1 VVGTLYRDNPDY
13 RPLSLASYSLFSRPC
28 PRAPD
33 KIEFREQC
41 VTMLKASNLKKG
53 NVVTINQQIYMVKHI
68 DVKTPSARGALTL
81 YKVRLMNVQNG
92 QKLDQSFKGN
102 DALED
107 VELSR
112 RPVQYIF
119 KDGSLY
125 AFMDTEDYNQYT
137 LGEETLEDQSV
148 WLIDNLEG
156 ITALLN
162 DGIIISIELPQSV
175 HLEIAET
182 APAIKG
188 ATATGRNKPAT
199 LSNGVVV
206 QVPEY
211 MEAGELVK
219 VNTETGKFM
228 SRA

>member
-1 VVGTLYRDNPDY
+1 
-13 RPLSLASYSLFSRPC
+13 
-28 PRAPD
+28 
-33 KIEFREQC
+33 
-41 VTMLKASNLKKG
+41 MLKASNLKKG
-53 NVVTINQQIYMVKHI
+53 TVVGINQQIYVVKHI

-92 QKLDQSFKGN
+92 QKLDQTFKGN
-102 DALED
+102 DALDD

-112 RPVQYIF
+112 RPVQYIY
-119 KDGSLY
+119 KEGDLY
-125 AFMDTEDYNQYT
+125 TFMDSEDFNQYT
-137 LGEETLEDQSV
+137 LGGETIEEQSI
-148 WLIDNLEG
+148 WLTDNLEG

-162 DGIIISIELPQSV
+162 DGKIISIELPQSIE
-175 HLEIAET
+175 LDITDT

-199 LSNGVVV
+199 ISNGVVV

-211 MEAGELVK
+211 MEAGERVK

>member
-1 VVGTLYRDNPDY
+1 M
-13 RPLSLASYSLFSRPC
+13 YSG
-28 PRAPD
+28 
-33 KIEFREQC
+33 
-41 VTMLKASNLKKG
+41 VMLLMRKASNLKKG
-53 NVVTINQQIYMVKHI
+53 NVVSINQQIYVVKHI

-81 YKVRLMNVQNG
+81 YKVRMTNVQNG
-92 QKLDQSFKGN
+92 QKLDQTFKGN
-102 DALED
+102 DALDD

-119 KDGSLY
+119 KEGDLY
-125 AFMDTEDYNQYT
+125 TFMDSEDFNQYT
-137 LGEETLEDQSV
+137 LAGESIEEQTI
-148 WLIDNLEG
+148 WLLDNLEG

-162 DGIIISIELPQSV
+162 DGKIIGIELPQSIE
-175 HLEIAET
+175 LDITDT

-211 MEAGELVK
+211 MEAGERVK

>member
-1 VVGTLYRDNPDY
+1 MREYR
-13 RPLSLASYSLFSRPC
+13 F
-28 PRAPD
+28 
-33 KIEFREQC
+33 I
-41 VTMLKASNLKKG
+41 MLKASNLKRG
-53 NVVTINQQIYMVKHI
+53 HVVSINRQIYMVKHI

-92 QKLDQSFKGN
+92 QKLDQTFKGN

-119 KDGSLY
+119 KDGDLY
-125 AFMDTEDYNQYT
+125 TFMDTEDYSQYA
-137 LGEETLEDQSV
+137 LSAEILEDQSV
-148 WLIDNLEG
+148 WLTDNLEG

-162 DGIIISIELPQSV
+162 DGKIISIELPQSV
-175 HLEIAET
+175 TLEITDT
-182 APAIKG
+182 APGIKG

-199 LSNGVVV
+199 LTNGVVV

-211 MEAGELVK
+211 MEPGEMVK

>member
-1 VVGTLYRDNPDY
+1 
-13 RPLSLASYSLFSRPC
+13 
-28 PRAPD
+28 
-33 KIEFREQC
+33 
-41 VTMLKASNLKKG
+41 MLKASNLKKG
-53 NVVTINQQIYMVKHI
+53 NVVSIAQQIYMVKHI

-81 YKVRLMNVQNG
+81 YKVRLMNVQTG

-102 DALED
+102 DMLED
-107 VELSR
+107 VDLNR

-119 KDGSLY
+119 KDGDFY
-125 AFMDTEDYNQYT
+125 TFMDTEDYNQYT
-137 LGEETLEDQSV
+137 LGQEAIEDQSV

-156 ITALLN
+156 IVALLN
-162 DGIIISIELPQSV
+162 DGRIISIELPQSIQ
-175 HLEIAET
+175 LEITET

-188 ATATGRNKPAT
+188 ATATGRTKPAT

-211 MEAGELVK
+211 METGERVK
-219 VNTETGKFM
+219 VNTETGKFL

>member
-1 VVGTLYRDNPDY
+1 
-13 RPLSLASYSLFSRPC
+13 
-28 PRAPD
+28 
-33 KIEFREQC
+33 
-41 VTMLKASNLKKG
+41 MLKASNLKKG
-53 NVVTINQQIYMVKHI
+53 TVVAINQQIYMVRHI

-92 QKLDQSFKGN
+92 QKLDQSFKGT
-102 DALED
+102 DMLED
-107 VELSR
+107 VELNR

-119 KDGSLY
+119 KEGGLY
-125 AFMDTEDYNQYT
+125 TFMDTEDYNQYT

-156 ITALLN
+156 ITALLS
-162 DGIIISIELPQSV
+162 DGSIISIELPQSIQ
-175 HLEIAET
+175 LDITET
-182 APAIKG
+182 SPAIKG
-188 ATATGRNKPAT
+188 ATVTGRTKSAT
-199 LSNGVVV
+199 LSNGIVV

-211 MEAGELVK
+211 METGERVK

>member
-1 VVGTLYRDNPDY
+1 MFDCNIIQ
-13 RPLSLASYSLFSRPC
+13 A
-28 PRAPD
+28 
-33 KIEFREQC
+33 I
-41 VTMLKASNLKKG
+41 MLKASNLKKG
-53 NVVTINQQIYMVKHI
+53 TVVAINQQIYMVRHI

-102 DALED
+102 DMLED
-107 VELSR
+107 VELNR

-119 KDGSLY
+119 KEGSLY
-125 AFMDTEDYNQYT
+125 TFMDTEDYNQYT
-137 LGEETLEDQSV
+137 LGEGTLEDQSV

-156 ITALLN
+156 ITALLS
-162 DGIIISIELPQSV
+162 DGSIISIELPQSIQ
-175 HLEIAET
+175 LDITET
-182 APAIKG
+182 SPAIKG
-188 ATATGRNKPAT
+188 ATVTGRTKSAT
-199 LSNGVVV
+199 LSNGIVV

-211 MEAGELVK
+211 METGERVK

>member
-1 VVGTLYRDNPDY
+1 
-13 RPLSLASYSLFSRPC
+13 
-28 PRAPD
+28 
-33 KIEFREQC
+33 
-41 VTMLKASNLKKG
+41 MLKASNLKRG
-53 NVVTINQQIYMVKHI
+53 HVVSINRQIYMVKHI

-92 QKLDQSFKGN
+92 QKLDQTFKGN

-119 KDGSLY
+119 KDGDLY
-125 AFMDTEDYNQYT
+125 TFMDTEDYSQYA
-137 LGEETLEDQSV
+137 LSAEILEDQSV
-148 WLIDNLEG
+148 WLTDNLEG

-162 DGIIISIELPQSV
+162 DGKIISIELPQSV
-175 HLEIAET
+175 TLEITDT
-182 APAIKG
+182 APGIKG

-199 LSNGVVV
+199 LTNGVVV

-211 MEAGELVK
+211 MEPGEMVK

>member
-1 VVGTLYRDNPDY
+1 
-13 RPLSLASYSLFSRPC
+13 
-28 PRAPD
+28 
-33 KIEFREQC
+33 
-41 VTMLKASNLKKG
+41 MLKASNLKKG
-53 NVVTINQQIYMVKHI
+53 NVVTINQQLYMVKHI

-102 DALED
+102 DVLED

-119 KDGSLY
+119 KDSNLY
-125 AFMDTEDYNQYT
+125 TFMDIEDYNQYV
-137 LGEETLEDQSV
+137 LSEETLEDQAV

-156 ITALLN
+156 ITALLS
-162 DGIIISIELPQSV
+162 DGRIISIELPQS
-175 HLEIAET
+175 IQMDIT
-182 APAIKG
+182 DTSPAIKG
-188 ATATGRNKPAT
+188 ATVTGRTKSAT

-211 MEAGELVK
+211 MEAGERVN

-228 SRA
+228 SQHSRRHG

>member
-1 VVGTLYRDNPDY
+1 
-13 RPLSLASYSLFSRPC
+13 
-28 PRAPD
+28 
-33 KIEFREQC
+33 
-41 VTMLKASNLKKG
+41 MLKASNLKKG
-53 NVVTINQQIYMVKHI
+53 SVVTINQQIYMVKHI

-81 YKVRLMNVQNG
+81 YKVRMMNVQNG

-102 DALED
+102 DALEE

-119 KDGSLY
+119 KEGALY
-125 AFMDTEDYNQYT
+125 TFMDTEDFNQYT

-156 ITALLN
+156 ITALLDN
-162 DGIIISIELPQSV
+162 GRIISIELPQSI
-175 HLEIAET
+175 HMEITDT

-188 ATATGRNKPAT
+188 ATATGRTKPAT
-199 LSNGVVV
+199 LSNGIVV

-211 MEAGELVK
+211 MEAGERVK
-219 VNTETGKFM
+219 VNTETEKFM

>member
-1 VVGTLYRDNPDY
+1 
-13 RPLSLASYSLFSRPC
+13 
-28 PRAPD
+28 
-33 KIEFREQC
+33 
-41 VTMLKASNLKKG
+41 MLKASNLKKG
-53 NVVTINQQIYMVKHI
+53 NVVIINQQIYMVKHI

-81 YKVRLMNVQNG
+81 YKVRLLNVQNG

-102 DALED
+102 DVLED

-119 KDGSLY
+119 KDGNLY
-125 AFMDTEDYNQYT
+125 TFMDTEDYNQYV
-137 LGEETLEDQSV
+137 LSEETLEDQAV

-156 ITALLN
+156 ITALLS
-162 DGIIISIELPQSV
+162 DGKIISIELPQSIQ
-175 HLEIAET
+175 LEIT
-182 APAIKG
+182 DTSPAIKG
-188 ATATGRNKPAT
+188 ATVTGRTKSAT

-211 MEAGELVK
+211 MESGERVK

-228 SRA
+228 ARA

>member
-1 VVGTLYRDNPDY
+1 
-13 RPLSLASYSLFSRPC
+13 
-28 PRAPD
+28 
-33 KIEFREQC
+33 
-41 VTMLKASNLKKG
+41 M
-53 NVVTINQQIYMVKHI
+53 NQQLFMVKHI

-102 DALED
+102 DILED

-112 RPVQYIF
+112 RPVQYIY
-119 KDGSLY
+119 KDGNLY
-125 AFMDTEDYNQYT
+125 TFMDTEDYNQYS
-137 LGEETLEDQSV
+137 LSQEALEDQAV
-148 WLIDNLEG
+148 WLLDNLEG
-156 ITALLN
+156 ITALLC
-162 DGIIISIELPQSV
+162 DGRIISIELPQSIQ
-175 HLEIAET
+175 LEIMDT
-182 APAIKG
+182 SPAIKG
-188 ATATGRNKPAT
+188 ATVTGRTKSAT
-199 LSNGVVV
+199 LSNRVVV

>member
-1 VVGTLYRDNPDY
+1 
-13 RPLSLASYSLFSRPC
+13 
-28 PRAPD
+28 
-33 KIEFREQC
+33 
-41 VTMLKASNLKKG
+41 MLKASNLKKG
-53 NVVTINQQIYMVKHI
+53 NVVSISQQIYMVKHI

-81 YKVRLMNVQNG
+81 YKVRLMNIQNG

-102 DALED
+102 DMLEE

-112 RPVQYIF
+112 RPVQYIY
-119 KDGSLY
+119 KEGDHY
-125 AFMDTEDYNQYT
+125 TFMDTEDYNQYT
-137 LGEETLEDQSV
+137 LGEETIEDQSI

-162 DGIIISIELPQSV
+162 DGKIISIELPQSIQ
-175 HLEIAET
+175 LDITET

-188 ATATGRNKPAT
+188 ATATGRTKPAT
-199 LSNGVVV
+199 LSNRVVV

-211 MEAGELVK
+211 METGERVK

>member
-1 VVGTLYRDNPDY
+1 
-13 RPLSLASYSLFSRPC
+13 
-28 PRAPD
+28 
-33 KIEFREQC
+33 
-41 VTMLKASNLKKG
+41 MLKASNLKKG
-53 NVVTINQQIYMVKHI
+53 IVVAINQQIYMVRHI

-102 DALED
+102 DMLED
-107 VELSR
+107 VELNR

-119 KDGSLY
+119 KEGSLY
-125 AFMDTEDYNQYT
+125 TFMDTEDYNQYT

-156 ITALLN
+156 ITALLS
-162 DGIIISIELPQSV
+162 DGSIISIELPQSIQ
-175 HLEIAET
+175 LDITET
-182 APAIKG
+182 SPAIKG
-188 ATATGRNKPAT
+188 ATVTGRTKSAT
-199 LSNGVVV
+199 LSNGIVV

-211 MEAGELVK
+211 METGERVK

>member
-1 VVGTLYRDNPDY
+1 
-13 RPLSLASYSLFSRPC
+13 
-28 PRAPD
+28 
-33 KIEFREQC
+33 
-41 VTMLKASNLKKG
+41 MLKASSLKKG
-53 NVVTINQQIYMVKHI
+53 NVISINQQIYMVKQI
-68 DVKTPSARGALTL
+68 EVKTPSARGALTL

-92 QKLDQSFKGN
+92 QKLDQSFKGS
-102 DALED
+102 DVLAA

-119 KDGSLY
+119 KEGNLY
-125 AFMDTEDYNQYT
+125 TFMDTEDFNQYS
-137 LGEETLEDQSV
+137 LGEETLEDQTV

-162 DGIIISIELPQSV
+162 DGRVISIELPQSV
-175 HLEIAET
+175 SLEITDT
-182 APAIKG
+182 APGIKG
-188 ATATGRNKPAT
+188 ATATGRTKPAT

-211 MEAGELVK
+211 METGERVR
-219 VNTETGKFM
+219 VNTETCKFM

>member
-1 VVGTLYRDNPDY
+1 
-13 RPLSLASYSLFSRPC
+13 
-28 PRAPD
+28 
-33 KIEFREQC
+33 
-41 VTMLKASNLKKG
+41 MLKASNLKK
-53 NVVTINQQIYMVKHI
+53 NHVITINQQLFMVKHI

-81 YKVRLMNVQNG
+81 YKVRLMNVQTG

-102 DALED
+102 DMLED

-119 KDGSLY
+119 KDGNLY
-125 AFMDTEDYNQYT
+125 TFMDTEDFNQYV
-137 LGEETLEDQSV
+137 LSEETLEDQV
-148 WLIDNLEG
+148 TWLVDNLEG

-162 DGIIISIELPQSV
+162 DGRIISIELPQSIQ
-175 HLEIAET
+175 LEIMDT
-182 APAIKG
+182 SPAIKG
-188 ATATGRNKPAT
+188 ATVTGRTKSAT
-199 LSNGVVV
+199 LANGIVV

-211 MEAGELVK
+211 METGEQVK

>member
-1 VVGTLYRDNPDY
+1 MPN
-13 RPLSLASYSLFSRPC
+13 
-28 PRAPD
+28 
-33 KIEFREQC
+33 
-41 VTMLKASNLKKG
+41 MLKASNLKKG
-53 NVVTINQQIYMVKHI
+53 TVVGINQQIYVVKHI

-92 QKLDQSFKGN
+92 QKLDQTFKGN
-102 DALED
+102 DALDD

-112 RPVQYIF
+112 RPVQYIY
-119 KDGSLY
+119 KEGDLY
-125 AFMDTEDYNQYT
+125 TFMDSEDFNQYT
-137 LGEETLEDQSV
+137 LGGETIEEQSI
-148 WLIDNLEG
+148 WLTDNLEG

-162 DGIIISIELPQSV
+162 DGKIISIELPQSIE
-175 HLEIAET
+175 LDITDT

-199 LSNGVVV
+199 ISNGVVV

-211 MEAGELVK
+211 MEAGERVK

>member
-1 VVGTLYRDNPDY
+1 
-13 RPLSLASYSLFSRPC
+13 
-28 PRAPD
+28 
-33 KIEFREQC
+33 
-41 VTMLKASNLKKG
+41 MLKASNLKKG
-53 NVVTINQQIYMVKHI
+53 SVVAINQQIYMVKHI

-102 DALED
+102 DMLED

-119 KDGSLY
+119 KEGSLY
-125 AFMDTEDYNQYT
+125 TFMDSEDYNQYT
-137 LGEETLEDQSV
+137 LGEETIEDQSV
-148 WLIDNLEG
+148 WLTDNLEG

-162 DGIIISIELPQSV
+162 DGSIISIELPQSI
-175 HLEIAET
+175 HLDIT
-182 APAIKG
+182 DTSPAIKG
-188 ATATGRNKPAT
+188 ATVTGRTKSAT

-211 MEAGELVK
+211 METGERVK

>member
-1 VVGTLYRDNPDY
+1 
-13 RPLSLASYSLFSRPC
+13 
-28 PRAPD
+28 
-33 KIEFREQC
+33 
-41 VTMLKASNLKKG
+41 MLKASNLKKG
-53 NVVTINQQIYMVKHI
+53 NVVSINQQIYVVKHI

-81 YKVRLMNVQNG
+81 YKVRMTNVQNG
-92 QKLDQSFKGN
+92 QKLDQTFKGN
-102 DALED
+102 DALDD

-119 KDGSLY
+119 KEGDHY
-125 AFMDTEDYNQYT
+125 TFMDSEDFNQYT
-137 LGEETLEDQSV
+137 LSAESLEEQTV

-162 DGIIISIELPQSV
+162 DGKIIGIELPQSIE
-175 HLEIAET
+175 LDITDT

-199 LSNGVVV
+199 LSNGIVV

-211 MEAGELVK
+211 MEAGERVK

>member
-1 VVGTLYRDNPDY
+1 MLH
-13 RPLSLASYSLFSRPC
+13 
-28 PRAPD
+28 
-33 KIEFREQC
+33 
-41 VTMLKASNLKKG
+41 MLKASNLKKG
-53 NVVTINQQIYMVKHI
+53 HVVSINQQIYVVKHI

-81 YKVRLMNVQNG
+81 YKVRMINVQNG
-92 QKLDQSFKGN
+92 HKLDQTFKGN
-102 DALED
+102 DVLDD

-119 KDGSLY
+119 KEGDLY
-125 AFMDTEDYNQYT
+125 TFMDSEDFNQYT
-137 LGEETLEDQSV
+137 LATESLEEQIV
-148 WLIDNLEG
+148 WLMDNLEG

-162 DGIIISIELPQSV
+162 DGKIIGIELPQSIE
-175 HLEIAET
+175 LDITDT

-188 ATATGRNKPAT
+188 ATATSRNKPAT
-199 LSNGVVV
+199 LLNGVVV

-211 MEAGELVK
+211 MEAGERVK

>member
-1 VVGTLYRDNPDY
+1 
-13 RPLSLASYSLFSRPC
+13 
-28 PRAPD
+28 
-33 KIEFREQC
+33 
-41 VTMLKASNLKKG
+41 MLKASSLKKG
-53 NVVTINQQIYMVKHI
+53 NVISINQQIYMVKHI

-92 QKLDQSFKGN
+92 QKLDQSFKGS
-102 DALED
+102 DVLAD

-112 RPVQYIF
+112 RAVQYIF
-119 KDGSLY
+119 KEGDLY
-125 AFMDTEDYNQYT
+125 TFMDTEDFNQYT
-137 LGEETLEDQSV
+137 LGEETLDDQTV

-162 DGIIISIELPQSV
+162 DGRIISIELPQSIS
-175 HLEIAET
+175 LEITDT
-182 APAIKG
+182 APGIKG
-188 ATATGRNKPAT
+188 ATATGRTKPAT

-211 MEAGELVK
+211 MEIGERVR

>member
-1 VVGTLYRDNPDY
+1 
-13 RPLSLASYSLFSRPC
+13 
-28 PRAPD
+28 
-33 KIEFREQC
+33 
-41 VTMLKASNLKKG
+41 MLKASNLKKG
-53 NVVTINQQIYMVKHI
+53 NVVIMNQQIYMVKHI

-119 KDGSLY
+119 KEANLY
-125 AFMDTEDYNQYT
+125 TFMDTEDYNQYA
-137 LGEETLEDQSV
+137 LGEELLEDQSV

-162 DGIIISIELPQSV
+162 DGRIISIELPQSIQ
-175 HLEIAET
+175 LEIIDT

-188 ATATGRNKPAT
+188 ATATGRNKPAK

-211 MEAGELVK
+211 METGERVK

>member
-1 VVGTLYRDNPDY
+1 
-13 RPLSLASYSLFSRPC
+13 
-28 PRAPD
+28 
-33 KIEFREQC
+33 
-41 VTMLKASNLKKG
+41 MLKASNLKKN
-53 NVVTINQQIYMVKHI
+53 NVITINQQIYMVKHI

-102 DALED
+102 DMLED

-119 KDGSLY
+119 KEGNFY
-125 AFMDTEDYNQYT
+125 TFMDTEDYNQYT

-156 ITALLN
+156 ITALLS
-162 DGIIISIELPQSV
+162 DGRIISIELPQSIQ
-175 HLEIAET
+175 LDIADT
-182 APAIKG
+182 SPAIKG
-188 ATATGRNKPAT
+188 ATVTGRTKSAA
-199 LSNGVVV
+199 LSNGVVI

-211 MEAGELVK
+211 METGERVK

>member
-1 VVGTLYRDNPDY
+1 MFY
-13 RPLSLASYSLFSRPC
+13 
-28 PRAPD
+28 
-33 KIEFREQC
+33 
-41 VTMLKASNLKKG
+41 MLKASNLKKG
-53 NVVTINQQIYMVKHI
+53 NVIAINQQIYMVKHI

-102 DALED
+102 DLLED

-119 KDGSLY
+119 KEGDLY
-125 AFMDTEDYNQYT
+125 TFMDTEDYNQYT
-137 LGEETLEDQSV
+137 LGAETLEDQCV
-148 WLIDNLEG
+148 WLIDNLDG

-162 DGIIISIELPQSV
+162 DGRIISIELPQSIQ
-175 HLEIAET
+175 LDITET

-188 ATATGRNKPAT
+188 ATATGRTKPAT
-199 LSNGVVV
+199 LSNGIVV

-211 MEAGELVK
+211 MEAGERVK
-219 VNTETGKFM
+219 VNTETAKFM

>member
-1 VVGTLYRDNPDY
+1 
-13 RPLSLASYSLFSRPC
+13 
-28 PRAPD
+28 
-33 KIEFREQC
+33 
-41 VTMLKASNLKKG
+41 MLKASNLKKG
-53 NVVTINQQIYMVKHI
+53 NVIAINQQIYMVKHI

-119 KDGSLY
+119 REGDLY
-125 AFMDTEDYNQYT
+125 TFMDTEDYNQYT
-137 LGEETLEDQSV
+137 LGAETLEDQCV
-148 WLIDNLEG
+148 WIIDNLDG

-162 DGIIISIELPQSV
+162 DGRIISIELPQSIQ
-175 HLEIAET
+175 LEIAET

-188 ATATGRNKPAT
+188 ATATGRTKPAT

-211 MEAGELVK
+211 MEAGEQVK